1 MKSPLINPT
10 TARTLMMCAATLH
23 SHAADLR
30 QPTANAN
37 LVFVEIGGIAAVEA
51 EHFTKQ
57 TLTGTRAWYLTAPGQ
72 TTNLKPDSDPPHLA
86 GASGG
91 AYLEILPDT
100 RATSNQK
107 LIKGENFSD
116 APGQLAVLHY
126 QVHFNTPGRYYVW
139 VRTHSTGAEDNGLH
153 VGIDG
158 RWPESGQRWQ
168 TTQKNKWAWD
178 CRQRTAQV
186 HTGVPMQLYLDIE
199 QAGPHEILFSMRE
212 DGVEM
217 DKFILSSDKDF
228 KPEGEGPSPKVKSGR
243 APAPFAGVKSEAK
256 APAPKPGGPALVQPR
271 QPDGKATVAVSGEL
285 KQWHKVS
292 LTLDGPFAA
301 EMDNDPNPFT
311 DLNFTV
317 TFTHESGT
325 PSFKVPGFFAADG
338 NAADSSAEAGT
349 KWRANLSPDKTGA
362 WTYTVSFT
370 KGKNAALDGGGGALK
385 PFHGVTG
392 TFTIAPTDKSG
403 RDLRAKGRLEY
414 VGKHHLQFA
423 GSKDY
428 FLKAGAD
435 APETFLA
442 YVDFDNTVARKPQ
455 VPLKTWAPHLKDW
468 KPGDPTWRGGK
479 GKGIIGAINYLSA
492 KGVNAFSF
500 LPYNAGGD
508 GDNIWPFVQRDD
520 KTHYDCSKLD
530 QWTVVFDHAQKLGL
544 YLHFKTQE
552 NENDDATG
560 PGAAQSLD
568 GGNLGPERKLYYRE
582 LVARFSHELALN
594 WNLGEEN
601 TQTPAQQR
609 ALLEYLHAI
618 DPYQHLRVV
627 HTFPPQ
633 QDKVYSTLLGKQSL
647 LTGASLQNG
656 WNQAHARTL
665 KWVAES
671 AKAGTPWVV
680 ANDEQNSASEGVPP
694 DPGFEGFSGTAGKGR
709 QSYDLND
716 IRKLTLWGNLMA
728 GGAGVEYY
736 FGYKLPQNDLL
747 CQDYRSRDRS
757 WDFARI
763 ALEFFPANHIPFWEM
778 QNADALIGNPTH
790 DNSKFCLAKKGGI
803 YLVYLPQGGTAQ
815 LDLSGVTGG
824 FDIQWFDPRHGGAPV
839 AGSVGSVKGG
849 ASVSIGTPPRDLAE
863 DWLAIL
869 RKR

>member
-1 MKSPLINPT
+1 MKSPLINRIV
-10 TARTLMMCAATLH
+10 ACTLIVPAATLH
-23 SHAADLR
+23 SRAADLR
-30 QPTANAN
+30 QPTAPAN
-37 LVFVEIGGIAAVEA
+37 LV
-51 EHFTKQ
+51 
-57 TLTGTRAWYLTAPGQ
+57 
-72 TTNLKPDSDPPHLA
+72 SDR
-86 GASGG
+86 S
-91 AYLEILPDT
+91 
-100 RATSNQK
+100 
-107 LIKGENFSD
+107 
-116 APGQLAVLHY
+116 
-126 QVHFNTPGRYYVW
+126 
-139 VRTHSTGAEDNGLH
+139 
-153 VGIDG
+153 
-158 RWPESGQRWQ
+158 
-168 TTQKNKWAWD
+168 
-178 CRQRTAQV
+178 
-186 HTGVPMQLYLDIE
+186 
-199 QAGPHEILFSMRE
+199 
-212 DGVEM
+212 
-217 DKFILSSDKDF
+217 
-228 KPEGEGPSPKVKSGR
+228 
-243 APAPFAGVKSEAK
+243 
-256 APAPKPGGPALVQPR
+256 
-271 QPDGKATVAVSGEL
+271 DGKATVAISGEL

-311 DLNFTV
+311 DCNFTV

-325 PSFKVPGFFAADG
+325 PSYKVPGFFAADG

-362 WTYTVSFT
+362 WTYNVSFT
-370 KGKNAALDGGGGALK
+370 KGRNAALDGGGSALT
-385 PFHGVTG
+385 PFNGLTG

-403 RDLRAKGRLEY
+403 RDLRAKGRLQY
-414 VGKHHLQFA
+414 VGKHYLQFA

-442 YVDFDNTVARKPQ
+442 YVDFDNTVARKSK

-479 GKGIIGAINYLSA
+479 GKAIIGAINYLSA
-492 KGVNAFSF
+492 KRVNAFSF
-500 LPYNAGGD
+500 LSYNAGGD

-520 KTHYDCSKLD
+520 KMHYDCSKLD

-568 GGNLGPERKLYYRE
+568 RGNLGPERKLYYRE
-582 LVARFSHELALN
+582 LVARFGHELALN

-609 ALLEYLHAI
+609 AMLEYLHAI

-633 QDKVYSTLLGKQSL
+633 QDKVYSKLLGSQSL

-665 KWVAES
+665 KWVNES

-694 DPGFEGFSGTAGKGR
+694 DPGYEGFSGRAGNGK
-709 QSYDLND
+709 QSYDLHD
-716 IRKLTLWGNLMA
+716 IRKLTLWGSLMA
-728 GGAGVEYY
+728 GGGGVEYY
-736 FGYKLPQNDLL
+736 FGYKLPQSDLIA
-747 CQDYRSRDRS
+747 QDYRSRDRS

-763 ALEFFPANHIPFWEM
+763 ALEFFPANRIPFWEM
-778 QNADALIGNPTH
+778 KNADALIGNPTH
-790 DNSKFCLAKKGGI
+790 DNSKFCLAKKGEI
-803 YLVYLPQGGTAQ
+803 YLVYLPKGGAAQ
-815 LDLSGVTGG
+815 LDLGG
-824 FDIQWFDPRHGGAPV
+824 SPGEFGIQWFDPRHGGAPV

-849 ASVSIGTPPRDLAE
+849 ANVGIGTPPRDPAE
-863 DWLAIL
+863 DWLAII